1 MTETAFEVPAESP
14 VRPRVSPI
22 APCFLAWL
30 VPGLGHAWLGRRG
43 RAAAFFLVVLATF
56 VLGIASGGASTV
68 IDGQQPLSYLAV
80 VDNLAMGPFDFIAR
94 RMTLGELVYR
104 LPDPEGNP
112 RRHEILSR
120 VRDRVRIPTH
130 EYGSTFLLT
139 AGLMNLLLILDAF
152 DIASGRKD

>member
-1 MTETAFEVPAESP
+1 MTETTLEAPADP
-14 VRPRVSPI
+14 IVRPRVSPFV
-22 APCFLAWL
+22 PCLLAWL

-56 VLGIASGGASTV
+56 ALGIASGGASTV

-104 LPDPEGNP
+104 LPDSESDP
-112 RRHEILSR
+112 RRVEIMSR
-120 VRDRVRIPTH
+120 VRDRVRIPTY

-139 AGLMNLLLILDAF
+139 AGLMNILLILDAF